1 MINDK
6 KEQIR
11 RSAVE
16 VISEHGYYNT
26 SISQIAK
33 QAGVAV
39 GTIYNY
45 FDCKEEILEYIFAVE
60 LEKRI
65 NFLEKLQQKN
75 LDIWD
80 KVDNFLKMHF
90 SEVQKNIAAAKI
102 SIREK
107 EFPRSAYSSSI
118 AEYRSL
124 IPEHIEEL
132 VSDAVERGEIK
143 DFNPEIVSNLIFGAL
158 QGIVERAI
166 KDNNISL
173 LKEAP
178 EVIISILREGLSR

>member
-26 SISQIAK
+26 SISQIAE

-45 FDCKEEILEYIFAVE
+45 FDCKEEILEYIFAME

-65 NFLEKLQQKN
+65 NFLQKLQNKN
-75 LDIWD
+75 LNIWD

-107 EFPRSAYSSSI
+107 EFPRTAYSSSI

-124 IPEHIEEL
+124 IPDHIEKL
-132 VSDAVERGEIK
+132 FRDAHKKGEIK
-143 DFNPEIVSNLIFGAL
+143 DHNMKIMSNLIFGAV

-166 KDNNISL
+166 KDNNTSL

-178 EVIISILREGLSR
+178 EAIISILREGLSR